1 MSLSKEQKFWNPI
14 FRYQLLQFSAN
25 TSPLEVEKANLHS
38 TTTITVLAWMVRHFA
53 PIVSEAP
60 QEAWTKMMQK
70 VPLKQYVTT
79 SDLAFAVLVL
89 EHHLVRW
96 RKLVQFKL
104 ESGGR
109 SMCEDLA
116 RTIGGLLYHEG
127 IAGEEAKRRFDSLN
141 VYFFLKFYNEADE
154 ESRLNMTR
162 LQHIVDKGVD
172 FDFEA
177 LDRKVKDASQ
187 VDVFPV
193 DMDDIQKDIRHRIF
207 YYMQ

>member
-1 MSLSKEQKFWNPI
+1 M
-14 FRYQLLQFSAN
+14 
-25 TSPLEVEKANLHS
+25 
-38 TTTITVLAWMVRHFA
+38 
-53 PIVSEAP
+53 
-60 QEAWTKMMQK
+60 
-70 VPLKQYVTT
+70 
-79 SDLAFAVLVL
+79 L

>member
-1 MSLSKEQKFWNPI
+1 
-14 FRYQLLQFSAN
+14 
-25 TSPLEVEKANLHS
+25 
-38 TTTITVLAWMVRHFA
+38 
-53 PIVSEAP
+53 
-60 QEAWTKMMQK
+60 
-70 VPLKQYVTT
+70 
-79 SDLAFAVLVL
+79 
-89 EHHLVRW
+89 
-96 RKLVQFKL
+96 
-104 ESGGR
+104 
-109 SMCEDLA
+109 MCKDLA

-127 IAGEEAKRRFDSLN
+127 IAREEAKRRFNSLN

-207 YYMQ
+207 YYM